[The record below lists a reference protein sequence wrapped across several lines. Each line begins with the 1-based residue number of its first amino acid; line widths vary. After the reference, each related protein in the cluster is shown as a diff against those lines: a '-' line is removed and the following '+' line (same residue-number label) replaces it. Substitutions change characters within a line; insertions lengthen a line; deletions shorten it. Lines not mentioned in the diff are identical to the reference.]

1 MNAEQFEEI
10 AESKSIP
17 AYPVSIWEG
26 VAVATG
32 AVLLVITGLLGL
44 GVKALNNAFNPERA
58 EATAHSLMDYKI
70 PGGAQGVFGAN
81 VGGAKVAL
89 VVSQTK
95 LPGTAASSTANPFIP
110 MTQLLIARVPND
122 NESDE
127 KLAGSPLDQFS
138 FLGFPITFEPQ
149 DMFQPSA
156 ARTESQPFCTTIAPV
171 RIHKGTLISSQRSV
185 PAIRYETEVL
195 IDGTHH
201 IAAIFA
207 IGDHAEAN
215 AAATF
220 SSLKCKDVPAAN
232 SKPATRYSSPR

>member
-10 AESKSIP
+10 AESKSIS

-26 VAVATG
+26 VAVASG

-58 EATAHSLMDYKI
+58 EATAHSLMDYRI

-95 LPGTAASSTANPFIP
+95 FPGTATSSTANPFIP
-110 MTQLLIARVPND
+110 ITQLLIARVPND

-127 KLAGSPLDQFS
+127 KLAGSPLDQFT

-149 DMFQPSA
+149 DTFQPSS
-156 ARTESQPFCTTIAPV
+156 ARTESRLFCNSIVPV
-171 RIHKGTLISSQRSV
+171 RIHKGVLISSQQSL
-185 PAIRYETEVL
+185 PAVRYEAEALMNRTQ
-195 IDGTHH
+195 H

-207 IGDHAEAN
+207 IGDNAEAN
-215 AAATF
+215 ADATF
-220 SSLKCKDVPAAN
+220 NALKCKESPVTN
-232 SKPATRYSSPR
+232 SRPTAR